1 MNSLPFDKSSTI
13 TFAVAPEVCPFT
25 TSPTSNLPN
34 ILSSNISLSPIFN
47 CVLAVPMPVA
57 FKTKLLI

>member
-1 MNSLPFDKSSTI
+1 MVPFKESEKSI
-13 TFAVAPEVCPFT
+13 GEDLF
-25 TSPTSNLPN
+25 SNLPN